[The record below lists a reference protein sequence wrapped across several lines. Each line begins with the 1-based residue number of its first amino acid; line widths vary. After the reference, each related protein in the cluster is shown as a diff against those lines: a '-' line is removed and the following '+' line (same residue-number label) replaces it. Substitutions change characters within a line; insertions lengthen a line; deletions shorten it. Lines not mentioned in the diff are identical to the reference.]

1 MADKKN
7 QNLMQL
13 IKKVH
18 GFVENTDLEKHR
30 QSQNHFG
37 TILSDSRGVTYE
49 NVEIGGIHGEWV
61 RVGRAHNRRQI
72 ILYCHGGGYSTGSC
86 VYARTITAKL
96 AKITLRE
103 VLAFDYRLAPEHPY
117 PAALEDAV
125 QVWDYLM
132 YLGFGARDVIVA
144 GDSAGGNLALVLV
157 HYLKKEKRQL
167 PGGLLLMSPW
177 TDLTSSGQSFV
188 GKADMDPVLNKEY
201 IDQMVKAYVVNQD
214 PADFM
219 ISPLFGDF
227 EKFPP
232 VYIQA
237 GENEILLDDSRRLA
251 DRLREAGASV
261 RMEVFPGMWHVFQ
274 MSPFKTAYEAMDHF
288 AEFVYEIDGGMR

>member
-1 MADKKN
+1 M
-7 QNLMQL
+7 
-13 IKKVH
+13 
-18 GFVENTDLEKHR
+18 ENTDLEKHR

-37 TILSDSRGVTYE
+37 TILSESRGVTYE

-125 QVWDYLM
+125 RVWDYLM